1 MMFRTPFFIQAGLG
15 KNAQPLEELLTR
27 WDSYGKTLEEVTEGE
42 LRKIIV
48 FLPHSNQLLDLE
60 RFVHLEVNF
69 FPDSTLGRLRLVNQ
83 LCKRIRKLGKRSVT
97 LVTGDVY
104 VSPILARG
112 VKFICSGSIRIQ
124 VQFHGAT
131 YVKNNLGVGS
141 YLRYFLVRQAIFL
154 SDSIRI
160 VSTFQKNEIQSLAG
174 RGQKDFV
181 LSPIPIS
188 LTKIPNL
195 RIPHNGL
202 AILVLGR
209 LHSERGVVK
218 LLELI
223 DLLAYEKVQ
232 CTVNIVGDGPQAK
245 LLVPYLQN
253 LHRSTKVILHGLKSE
268 SEVRTYLAQSDILI
282 SFAEQE
288 GYGLALREAVLS
300 GVHVIARRNSG
311 TEEALKTFPGRID
324 LIESAPD
331 ALELIKSFKPREVD
345 EDALSELR
353 AIQEHMNTKVVE
365 ALVRSWIEI

>member
-1 MMFRTPFFIQAGLG
+1 MIFRTPIFIQAGLD

-27 WDSYGKTLEEVTEGE
+27 WNSYGKTVEEVTNGE

-48 FLPHSNQLLDLE
+48 FLPDSNQLLDLE
-60 RFVHLEVNF
+60 RFVHLEVNL
-69 FPDSTLGRLRLVNQ
+69 FPDSLLGRLRLLNQ
-83 LCKRIRKLGKRSVT
+83 LSKRIKRLGKRSVT
-97 LVTGDVY
+97 IVAGDIY

-112 VKFICSGSIRIQ
+112 VKSVCNGLIRVQ

-131 YVKNNLGVGS
+131 YVKSNLGVGS
-141 YLRYFLVRQAIFL
+141 YLRYFLMRQAIFL

-160 VSTFQKNEIQSLAG
+160 VSTFQKNEIQRLAG
-174 RGQKDFV
+174 RGKKDFV
-181 LSPIPIS
+181 LSPIPVS
-188 LTKIPNL
+188 LTKIPNS
-195 RIPHNGL
+195 RIPHTGL

-209 LHSERGVVK
+209 LHSERGIGK
-218 LLELI
+218 LVELI

-232 CTVNIVGDGPQAK
+232 STLNIVGAGPQAE
-245 LLVPYLQN
+245 LLVPYLQS
-253 LHRSTKVILHGLKSE
+253 LHGSTKVILHGLKSE

-300 GVHVIARRNSG
+300 GVHVIAKRNSG
-311 TEEALKTFPGRID
+311 TEEVLKAFPGRID

-331 ALELIKSFKPREVD
+331 ALKLIKSFKPIEVD

-353 AIQEHMNTKVVE
+353 AIQEHMNTKFVE
-365 ALVRSWIEI
+365 DLVKSWIEI